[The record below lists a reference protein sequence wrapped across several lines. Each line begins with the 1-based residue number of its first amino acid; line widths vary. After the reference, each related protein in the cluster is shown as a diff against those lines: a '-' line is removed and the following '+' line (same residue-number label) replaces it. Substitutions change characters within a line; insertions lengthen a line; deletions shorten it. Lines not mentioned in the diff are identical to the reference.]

1 MITEQCNLHCEY
13 CFANEFV
20 NGNKKNEIA
29 INDFKNILDFIL
41 GDGSEIQ
48 IGLIGGEPTLHSEF
62 DQILDILIMDKRVKQ
77 VTLYTNGILLK
88 DYADKLSNQKFHF
101 LINCNDIK
109 SKKMLFGQ
117 FMESLDM
124 VFERVP
130 ERVALGSN
138 FYKPDYDYQYILEL
152 LKRYPCKRLRV
163 SIAVPNSKIYY
174 YEPLAYFGQIK
185 LHIFEYFRRLKELGV
200 IPFLDCN
207 LFPACLVSAAEM
219 REFDEWGADNP
230 LSIIKNRQ
238 TGCVPVIDIL
248 PDYTAVRCFGLSEYT
263 KENIREF
270 ASISDLRNY
279 YLRIIDAYAVNSIY
293 NVKCA
298 SCYKYKTLK
307 CSGGCLIYKIDQI
320 LKKREGI

>member
-279 YLRIIDAYAVNSIY
+279 YLRIIDAYAVNETVSIPQLSWG
-293 NVKCA
+293 NNRCKW
-298 SCYKYKTLK
+298 
-307 CSGGCLIYKIDQI
+307 
-320 LKKREGI
+320 R

>member
-1 MITEQCNLHCEY
+1 MANIMITEQCNLHCEY

-48 IGLIGGEPTLHSEF
+48 IGLIGGEPTLHS
-62 DQILDILIMDKRVKQ
+62 KQ

-163 SIAVPNSKIYY
+163 SIAVRSQRYTIMSHWHILVKSNYIY
-174 YEPLAYFGQIK
+174 LNI
-185 LHIFEYFRRLKELGV
+185 
-200 IPFLDCN
+200 LD
-207 LFPACLVSAAEM
+207 
-219 REFDEWGADNP
+219 D
-230 LSIIKNRQ
+230 
-238 TGCVPVIDIL
+238 
-248 PDYTAVRCFGLSEYT
+248 
-263 KENIREF
+263 
-270 ASISDLRNY
+270 
-279 YLRIIDAYAVNSIY
+279 
-293 NVKCA
+293 
-298 SCYKYKTLK
+298 
-307 CSGGCLIYKIDQI
+307 
-320 LKKREGI
+320 

>member
-1 MITEQCNLHCEY
+1 MANIMITEQCNLHCEY

-62 DQILDILIMDKRVKQ
+62 DQILDILIMDERVKQ

-138 FYKPDYDYQYILEL
+138 FYKPDYDYQYILE
-152 LKRYPCKRLRV
+152 
-163 SIAVPNSKIYY
+163 
-174 YEPLAYFGQIK
+174 
-185 LHIFEYFRRLKELGV
+185 
-200 IPFLDCN
+200 
-207 LFPACLVSAAEM
+207 
-219 REFDEWGADNP
+219 
-230 LSIIKNRQ
+230 
-238 TGCVPVIDIL
+238 
-248 PDYTAVRCFGLSEYT
+248 
-263 KENIREF
+263 
-270 ASISDLRNY
+270 
-279 YLRIIDAYAVNSIY
+279 
-293 NVKCA
+293 
-298 SCYKYKTLK
+298 
-307 CSGGCLIYKIDQI
+307 
-320 LKKREGI
+320 